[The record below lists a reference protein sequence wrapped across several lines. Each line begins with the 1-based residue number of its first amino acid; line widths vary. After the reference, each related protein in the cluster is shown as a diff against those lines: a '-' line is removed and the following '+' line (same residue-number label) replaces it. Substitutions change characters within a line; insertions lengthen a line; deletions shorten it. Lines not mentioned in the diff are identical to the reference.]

1 MGIALSIL
9 FFVVILVVLFRM
21 QATLVEI
28 QDRQKAAMRLTHQ
41 RLETIEK
48 LFWRKRE
55 AEEPEEAELTATE
68 EAPAAPE
75 PVEEPQPSKPS
86 GLGDVVESLEKKR
99 ERESAPEPAA
109 PIFGEEEQE
118 AEAGTS

>member
-55 AEEPEEAELTATE
+55 AEEPEDRRRGGGQL
-68 EAPAAPE
+68 
-75 PVEEPQPSKPS
+75 QCQ
-86 GLGDVVESLEKKR
+86 
-99 ERESAPEPAA
+99 
-109 PIFGEEEQE
+109 EQG
-118 AEAGTS
+118 AGVDHQNP

>member
-55 AEEPEEAELTATE
+55 AEEPEERTNALLQLEVLGGL
-68 EAPAAPE
+68 
-75 PVEEPQPSKPS
+75 VDNSKLPWVKS
-86 GLGDVVESLEKKR
+86 KVS
-99 ERESAPEPAA
+99 
-109 PIFGEEEQE
+109 
-118 AEAGTS
+118 